1 MTNVLVRYW
10 WVVVLRGLLSALFG
24 MLALVW
30 PVVTLASLVLFFG
43 AYSLIDGVFAIV
55 AGVQQR
61 HRWGALLFKG
71 LLGIGA
77 AVVTFAWPG
86 LTALALLYV
95 IAAWAVMTGVL
106 EVVAAIKLRKVID
119 GESLLALSGVTSI
132 VFGAMLMIWP
142 SAGALA
148 LVWLMGAYALAFAV
162 LQIGL
167 GLRLRSLTP
176 PGHSTARMHEH
187 EEARKA
193 EQAAAREHAPH
204 GQPVTQGGSL

>member
-10 WVVVLRGLLSALFG
+10 WAVVLRGLLSALFG

-30 PVVTLASLVLFFG
+30 PVVTLASLILFFG
-43 AYSLIDGVFAIV
+43 AYCFLDGMFSIA
-55 AGVQQR
+55 AALKQR
-61 HRWGALLFKG
+61 DRWGALILKG
-71 LLGIGA
+71 SLGIVA
-77 AVVTFAWPG
+77 AGVTFAWPG

-106 EVVAAIKLRKVID
+106 EVATALKLRKVID
-119 GESLLALSGVTSI
+119 GESLLALSGITSI
-132 VFGAMLMIWP
+132 VFGALLMIWP
-142 SAGALA
+142 GAGALA

-162 LQIGL
+162 LLIGL
-167 GLRLRSLTP
+167 GLRLRSMTP

-187 EEARKA
+187 EEAR
-193 EQAAAREHAPH
+193 QAAQQAARRHALQ